1 MGLPSLHCDMKNRDT
16 MATQPHLPEI
26 SDEYI
31 ILFLHACYY
40 SQDKTKSAIESYFS
54 IRSSNPTIFSDRD
67 AYSARIQNLLSLG
80 MWCKE
85 PRKT

>member
-1 MGLPSLHCDMKNRDT
+1 MVKQWIDFSTSLTLEYHVRYRSM

-40 SQDKTKSAIESYFS
+40 SQDKTKSAIENYFS
-54 IRSSNPTIFSDRD
+54 IRSSNPAIFSDRD
-67 AYSARIQNLLSLG
+67 AYSARVQNLLSLG
-80 MWCKE
+80 
-85 PRKT
+85 

>member
-1 MGLPSLHCDMKNRDT
+1 

-40 SQDKTKSAIESYFS
+40 SQDKTKSAIENYFS
-54 IRSSNPTIFSDRD
+54 IRSSNPAIFSDRD
-67 AYSARIQNLLSLG
+67 AYSARVQNLLSLG
-80 MWCKE
+80 
-85 PRKT
+85 